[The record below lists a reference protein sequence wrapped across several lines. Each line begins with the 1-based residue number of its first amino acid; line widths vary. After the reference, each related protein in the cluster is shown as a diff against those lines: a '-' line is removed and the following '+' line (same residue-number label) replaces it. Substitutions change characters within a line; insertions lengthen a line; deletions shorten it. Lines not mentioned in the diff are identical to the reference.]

1 MLTKGTDEKIYTY
14 TIITTDSNPALTFLH
29 DRMPVILE
37 PGSEAMKTW
46 LDPNRTTWS
55 NQLQS
60 LLRPYEGELE
70 CYPVSK
76 EVGKV
81 GNNSPDF
88 IVPVDSKQNKKNIA
102 NFFANA
108 EKKGSSK
115 GEAVEMIKKVESKD
129 MGKGDRHE
137 TEDLERS
144 ENNTPLPATE
154 PEKIDIE
161 DPTTPQRGLKRDRSP
176 TDQNFLQPEAKA
188 HKKVISSPSP
198 KRQTQLLSPSKHSPK
213 TRKLRSANRNDTPPS
228 TKNKMR
234 GSDGSQKI
242 TSFFKK

>member
-1 MLTKGTDEKIYTY
+1 LAKGTDEKLYTY
-14 TIITTDSNPALTFLH
+14 TIITTDSNSDLKFLH

-46 LDPNRTTWS
+46 LDPNRTNWS

-60 LLRPYEGELE
+60 LLKPYEGKLE

-88 IVPVDSKQNKKNIA
+88 IVPIDSKQNKKNIA

-115 GEAVEMIKKVESKD
+115 GKTVETMKNVESED
-129 MGKGDRHE
+129 IDNKGDRRE
-137 TEDLERS
+137 NDDLEWS

-154 PEKIDIE
+154 KIDIE
-161 DPTTPQRGLKRDRSP
+161 DKTTPSRGFKREHSP
-176 TDQNFLQPEAKA
+176 TDENSLQPEAKIQ
-188 HKKVISSPSP
+188 KKVISSPSP
-198 KRQTQLLSPSKHSPK
+198 KKETQLLSPSKHSPK
-213 TRKLRSANRNDTPPS
+213 ANGRKLHSANRNNTPLNA
-228 TKNKMR
+228 KNKTR
-234 GSDGSQKI
+234 ASDGSQKI
-242 TSFFKK
+242 TNFFKK